1 MKKVSFPLNVPKE
14 VQLLQ
19 AAFQEADQELFLVGG
34 CVRDAVLNK
43 PAKDYD
49 LVTSALPDHVEEILQ
64 DFPTKAVGKSF
75 GVILV
80 SVNGQE
86 FEVATFRKDGQYSD
100 GRHPDQVEF
109 STLEEDAFR
118 RDLTINAL
126 YYNLKTQ
133 EVWDFHRGLEDLKNK
148 KTKFVGQALDRLKE
162 DKLRALRFVRF
173 HGRLNAGAYHTLD
186 QEAAK
191 AIQQVVLAPDIS
203 GERIRDEF
211 LKGLES
217 VLNQQNFLYNL
228 NDLGLLPQIFPDSE
242 MFFYFTINLSISM
255 NAF

>member
-1 MKKVSFPLNVPKE
+1 
-14 VQLLQ
+14 
-19 AAFQEADQELFLVGG
+19 
-34 CVRDAVLNK
+34 
-43 PAKDYD
+43 
-49 LVTSALPDHVEEILQ
+49 
-64 DFPTKAVGKSF
+64 
-75 GVILV
+75 
-80 SVNGQE
+80 
-86 FEVATFRKDGQYSD
+86 
-100 GRHPDQVEF
+100 
-109 STLEEDAFR
+109 
-118 RDLTINAL
+118 
-126 YYNLKTQ
+126 
-133 EVWDFHRGLEDLKNK
+133 LEDLKNK

-228 NDLGLLPQIFPDSE
+228 NDLGLLPQIFPDLE
-242 MFFYFTINLSISM
+242 MFLFVKQHLTDPKMILAQLLAENQHLAKKLLALKYSAQEAMDIEFLSVAHTLKDIVQFAKERRKCLLSNEELISFFKSVYPNWQLLTQMTLYPYPTVRGEAYLDQFQGRALGEHLAFLERENFKKFLSSGTLTHPENSNLV
-255 NAF
+255 

>member
-1 MKKVSFPLNVPKE
+1 
-14 VQLLQ
+14 
-19 AAFQEADQELFLVGG
+19 
-34 CVRDAVLNK
+34 
-43 PAKDYD
+43 
-49 LVTSALPDHVEEILQ
+49 
-64 DFPTKAVGKSF
+64 
-75 GVILV
+75 
-80 SVNGQE
+80 VNGQE

-228 NDLGLLPQIFPDSE
+228 NDLGLLPQIFPDLE
-242 MFFYFTINLSISM
+242 MFFADGLAVTSTVV
-255 NAF
+255 